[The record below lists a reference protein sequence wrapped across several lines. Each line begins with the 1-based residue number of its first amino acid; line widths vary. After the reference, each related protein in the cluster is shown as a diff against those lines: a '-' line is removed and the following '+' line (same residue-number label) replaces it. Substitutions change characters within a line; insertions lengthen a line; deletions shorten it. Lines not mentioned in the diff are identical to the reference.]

1 MNFLKRVLLATLFPV
16 LLIAYQPLLAA
27 SPKQQVTIADPF
39 IEIHTGPGLG
49 YPLFYV
55 IDRGATVTII
65 RRRTDW
71 FQIESEDGRTGWAK
85 REQMQ
90 QTLLPGG
97 EKLTLQSLTED
108 DFIQRQWMLGISAG
122 ELKAAPVFT
131 IFGSRAFTEN
141 LSFEMAYGQS
151 IGRISSSKFWK
162 VNLLMQPLPNPAFS
176 PFFTLGLGKIN
187 VEPGS
192 SLIVPG
198 ETNNSFAQVGVG
210 IQRYIS
216 RSFLLRFEANE
227 YVVLSASTTNDSNE
241 EVNEWKFGFAVFF

>member
-1 MNFLKRVLLATLFPV
+1 MLLATLLPV
-16 LLIAYQPLLAA
+16 LLIAHQPLLAA

-65 RRRTDW
+65 RSRTDW
-71 FQIESEDGRTGWAK
+71 FQIESEDGRRGWAK
-85 REQMQ
+85 RDQMQ
-90 QTLLPGG
+90 QTLLPDG
-97 EKLTLQSLTED
+97 EKLNLKSLTEE
-108 DFIQRQWMLGISAG
+108 DFNRRQWMLGITGG
-122 ELKAAPVFT
+122 EFKAAPVFT
-131 IFGSRAFTEN
+131 IFGSRAFNEN
-141 LSFEMAYGQS
+141 LSFEVAYSQS

-162 VNLLMQPLPNPAFS
+162 VNLLMQPLPNPGFS
-176 PFFTLGLGKIN
+176 PYFTLGLGKIN

-198 ETNNSFAQVGVG
+198 ETNNSFAQVGLGV
-210 IQRYIS
+210 QRYIS

-227 YVVLSASTTNDSNE
+227 YVVLSASTINDSNE
-241 EVNEWKFGFAVFF
+241 EVNEWKLGFAVFF